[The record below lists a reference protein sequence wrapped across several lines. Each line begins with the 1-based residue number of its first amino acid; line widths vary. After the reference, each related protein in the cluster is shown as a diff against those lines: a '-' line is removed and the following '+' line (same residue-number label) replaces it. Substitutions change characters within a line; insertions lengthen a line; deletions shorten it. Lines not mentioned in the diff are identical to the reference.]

1 MSGLSYNERAWA
13 IDLISAINLYTTKK
27 KLNIVRAGGENTLK
41 GKKARS
47 LFPDVLL
54 YGDDT
59 GIRVRQ
65 GWELKF
71 PDTPINDKELIENAI
86 EKANRLRVNSFLV
99 WNVDEA
105 ALYVREDAEG
115 EEFKLIHGW
124 DALGIKKRSDVE
136 ARKGEWEARLV
147 QILDDLNGFFDKGVL
162 KSALPA
168 DILDDGFIA
177 DFLAEYSGIATD
189 AIRSACGKSAA
200 KEAEA
205 KMWWNLNAVERGKKP
220 TDALDFSS
228 IAHVALVSWINRFL
242 FSHYLKNFNGKAT
255 LVDGIIPDK
264 SVNDANAI
272 FDEITKAC
280 DFLQVFRNE
289 IGANDI
295 GGEVWEGL
303 CQLNGFLIDLKLEE
317 VPQDA
322 LHAVIETV
330 LKSAR
335 RKAAGQ
341 YTTPVPLAR
350 LLVGLAI
357 EDRQDAVIDPCC
369 GTGTIARAAYDL
381 KRTSGQTAPE
391 ALATVWASD
400 MFQFP
405 LQLCTI
411 ALADPEAMGE
421 VVQIFKHDV
430 FELVSSQKVT
440 FIDPNAGKEETRS
453 MPAFGSAV
461 SNLPF
466 VRGEQ
471 LAAVNAKAKSALE
484 KIEKDEGISGRS
496 DLLGYI
502 LIYLKTLVKE
512 KGRIGVIVS
521 NSWLGT
527 DWGRELREKM
537 EASFHIVLVATS
549 AAGKWFDNADV
560 VTNIIV
566 LETRKPEANDV
577 TKFVTTKKPISDWD
591 GAYLDDVVTTA
602 LASKKSLSTDNLQV
616 SLHTRSDIKIIEG
629 MCGSWS
635 PLFPEVSWLP
645 SIAPSLKKVSDF
657 FEVARGQR
665 RGWNAMFYPAEG
677 HGIEAEYVR
686 PVLKSMRDVEGYI
699 ADPEAIAFCCS
710 KSLPELNAD
719 GHAGA
724 IAWINRFVNA
734 TNENG
739 QPLVNTLARTNHHWY
754 EMKAETQAD
763 FVLGMNPEDR
773 IFVAR
778 MRERGFVDQ
787 RLIRLSA
794 KSDSIDL
801 GLAHALMNTSLG
813 LFLIEAAGF
822 GRGLGALDLSATK
835 IKDSLLTFD
844 PAAIGKTEK
853 AAIIKAFVPIA
864 GRKVMA
870 IADEM
875 AAKDRNVLDEAALS
889 AFGQA
894 KLAETIRRSLLDMY
908 RIRKSVKDAAK

>member
-1 MSGLSYNERAWA
+1 MSGLAYNERAWA

-27 KLNIVRAGGENTLK
+27 KLKIVRAGGENTLK
-41 GKKARS
+41 GKKAQS

-59 GIRVRQ
+59 GIRVRH

-105 ALYVREDAEG
+105 ALYAREDAEG
-115 EEFKLIHGW
+115 NDFKLIHAW
-124 DALGIKKRSDVE
+124 DALGIKKRGDV
-136 ARKGEWEARLV
+136 APRKDEWEARLV

-162 KSALPA
+162 KSAMPA

-177 DFLAEYSGIATD
+177 DFLAEYSGVATD
-189 AIRSACGKSAA
+189 AIRSACGKSAT
-200 KEAEA
+200 KDAEA

-220 TDALDFSS
+220 TDPLDFSS
-228 IAHVALVSWINRFL
+228 VAHVALVSWINRFL
-242 FSHYLKNFNGKAT
+242 FSHYLKNFNGKAA

-264 SVNDANAI
+264 SVTDANAI
-272 FDEITKAC
+272 FDEITNAC

-295 GGEVWEGL
+295 GEEAWEGL

-357 EDRQDAVIDPCC
+357 EDREDTVIDPCC

-381 KRTSGQTAPE
+381 KRSSGQTASN

-430 FELVSSQKVT
+430 FELASSQKVS
-440 FIDPNAGKEETRS
+440 FIDPNSGKEEIRII
-453 MPAFGSAV
+453 PKFGSAV

-512 KGRIGVIVS
+512 NGRIGVIVS

-537 EASFHIVLVATS
+537 EASFHIVMVATS

-577 TKFVTTKKPISDWD
+577 TKFITTKKPISEWD
-591 GAYLDDVVTTA
+591 GAYIDDVVATA
-602 LASKKSLSTDNLQV
+602 LASKKSVTSANLQI
-616 SLHTRSDIKIIEG
+616 SLHTRKAIKTIEG

-645 SIAPSLKKVSDF
+645 LIAPNLKKLSAF
-657 FEVARGQR
+657 FDIARGER
-665 RGWNAMFYPAEG
+665 RGWNDMFYPADG
-677 HGIEAEYVR
+677 HGIEGEYIR
-686 PVLKSMRDVEGYI
+686 PVLRTMRDVEGYI
-699 ADPEAIAFCCS
+699 AEPDAIAFCCS
-710 KSLPELNAD
+710 KTIAELNAA
-719 GHAGA
+719 GHTGA
-724 IAWINRFVNA
+724 VAWINRFVNA
-734 TNENG
+734 NNETG
-739 QPLVNTLARTNHHWY
+739 KPLVETLARANHHWY

-794 KSDSIDL
+794 KPAAIDL
-801 GLAHALMNTSLG
+801 DLAHALLNTSLG

-835 IKDSLLTFD
+835 IKNNLLIFD
-844 PAAIGKTEK
+844 PTAIGATEK
-853 AAIIKAFVPIA
+853 AEIIKAFAPVA
-864 GRKVMA
+864 GRKVLP

-875 AAKDRNVLDEAALS
+875 AAKDRAALDEAVLS
-889 AFGQA
+889 ALGQDA
-894 KLAETIRRSLLDMY
+894 MADAIRQSLLDMY